1 MSCFGVAPSV
11 REQGC
16 LYTLSCVLPHT
27 DRWIR
32 RNKPIPPPTGT
43 SVLNTGTRLVI
54 CKDGPS

>member
-27 DRWIR
+27 DKKKMDKKTNQFLHQLELLSSIR
-32 RNKPIPPPTGT
+32 VQG
-43 SVLNTGTRLVI
+43 L
-54 CKDGPS
+54 